1 MKIKAKRK
9 NESLDMYVGAAVI
22 ISAILLFINF
32 DKGLKVAIFL
42 MAPCLLYNIMLVLIE
57 EGIIPANI
65 FYKHNSDYTT
75 TKIVNHAIKEKLIT
89 KEHIDMAVYSACSAA
104 YVESKELFETLAHNK
119 NKHKMFK
126 NLKENVVNV
135 IDAPV
140 IRDEQNSR
148 AVIEKA
154 KQETATNNTTSQKS
168 VLVEN
173 EKPASGT
180 KVKYDLAFAETGYQ
194 LKEGDLNIEIIPYEA
209 TKQVETMEELKAMP
223 SEEVT
228 AYCEQENR
236 TIYFFIDIEKAL
248 VIYK

>member
-1 MKIKAKRK
+1 MKTK
-9 NESLDMYVGAAVI
+9 NKHEALDIYTGMAAIV
-22 ISAILLFINF
+22 SAVLLFLDFN
-32 DKGLKVAIFL
+32 KGLKVAVLL
-42 MAPCLLYNIMLVLIE
+42 MIPTLLYSMTIVLIE
-57 EGIIPANI
+57 EGVIPTNM
-65 FYKHNSDYTT
+65 FYKHNKDYTT
-75 TKIVNHAIKEKLIT
+75 NKIINHAIKKDLIT

-194 LKEGDLNIEIIPYEA
+194 LKEGALNIEIIPYEA

-228 AYCEQENR
+228 AYCEQEDR